1 MAKGTNS
8 DNLLFQSEKHPL
20 VALDFETEEQY
31 CLGLIHRKAYERA
44 GTMAKGQDVLDV
56 GCNNGYG
63 TKIISENCTSIIG
76 VDVSDRAV
84 AEAQRAYATGDLQFR
99 VIGGRALPFEDQT
112 FDLIT
117 SFQVIEHVADVEEYL
132 SEIKRVLRPGGKA
145 VFTTPNAEIRLD
157 PGMKPWNPFHV
168 REYGADEL
176 KQLLATVF
184 SDVVVEGLFAEP
196 AFYEIEYNRAQAAR
210 QAARRS
216 KVSIRHP
223 FKALK
228 ILARHQLTVI
238 IKAVLPQSAVQRL
251 RDFVRQFPNGN
262 GERSSEKPAG
272 VSSTDRS
279 FVQRWSVDDLFY
291 SADTLERAL
300 DLIAIC
306 RKSDET

>member
-1 MAKGTNS
+1 MAKGPYS

-44 GTMAKGQDVLDV
+44 RTMAKGQDVLDI

-63 TKIISENCTSIIG
+63 TKIISKNCASIIG
-76 VDVSDRAV
+76 VDVSDQAV
-84 AEAQRAYATGDLQFR
+84 AEAQRTYATGDLQFR
-99 VIGGRALPFEDQT
+99 VISGLSLPFEDQT

-132 SEIKRVLRPGGKA
+132 SEIKRVLKTGGKV
-145 VFTTPNAEIRLD
+145 VFTTPNAEVRLD
-157 PGMKPWNPFHV
+157 PGTKPWNPFHV
-168 REYGADEL
+168 REYSPEEL
-176 KQLLATVF
+176 KKLLSTVF
-184 SDVVVEGLFAEP
+184 TDVAVEGLFAEP
-196 AFYEIEYNRAQAAR
+196 AFYEIEYNRVQAAR
-210 QAARRS
+210 HLARRS

-223 FKALK
+223 FRALK
-228 ILARHQLTVI
+228 ILAHRQLIVVV
-238 IKAVLPQSAVQRL
+238 KAVLPQSTVQRL

-262 GERSSEKPAG
+262 GERSSEKSAG

-279 FVQRWSVDDLFY
+279 FIQRWSLDDLFY

-306 RKSDET
+306 RKSDQT